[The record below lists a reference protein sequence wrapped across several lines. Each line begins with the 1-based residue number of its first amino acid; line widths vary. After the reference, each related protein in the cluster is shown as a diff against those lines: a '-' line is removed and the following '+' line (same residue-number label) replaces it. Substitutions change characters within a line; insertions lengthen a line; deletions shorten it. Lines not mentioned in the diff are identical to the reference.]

1 VLIVRTRL
9 HRDELGLGT
18 VTSENANHSS
28 VGGAQGSS
36 WTSSTQ
42 ATFLA
47 SRLGRLS
54 GLLESKKTCRSL
66 YPDPPDQLNR
76 AIARVLL
83 ALMPFPRIVHPSHPK
98 AADRHAVAY
107 DDETADRIATLG
119 RGIAQ
124 DRAEHTLD
132 AVGDVDAALA
142 QRHRGKK
149 LAFEPLVFLTI
160 FVLPRDSRL

>member
-1 VLIVRTRL
+1 MLIVRTRL
-9 HRDELGLGT
+9 HMDELGLGT

-54 GLLESKKTCRSL
+54 GLLESKKTRRSL

-124 DRAEHTLD
+124 DTLD

-149 LAFEPLVFLTI
+149 LALEPLVFLTI